1 MLKNLLI
8 AAVLLIAVL
17 EVGCAKGGNGIIGG
31 GIVVTISNG
40 DIGVLYPTEALTF
53 TATVTGTTN
62 TAVTWSLSG
71 TGCTGA
77 GNPCG
82 TINATTGAYV
92 APSAPPT
99 PPDVTIIAT
108 SAANSEATGQDP
120 ITIQLV
126 TVVVTPSASS
136 SSPVNVGESL
146 KQQFTAVTVPDQAPQ
161 TFTWSVNCTGGSGC
175 GSIAQDPNT
184 SGLAV
189 YTAPASTPA
198 GVVVT
203 ATSAVTQTPPGSGT
217 SAVTV
222 VSSRLP
228 SGTYAFQF
236 SGYDNSNNPVAA
248 AGSFTL
254 ANGTI
259 SAGIEDVL
267 SATGPHQ
274 YPIASATF
282 SPISSNNQLGTLTL
296 GLGGGGPT
304 NKYTAVV
311 TASGTIRMI
320 EDDSTGTG
328 SGVMQI
334 SALTK
339 FNKGAESFAFGFT
352 GVNSTGN
359 RVGYVGLLPMNG
371 AGLITGGLLDANDN
385 GSMTTVCATPPCTI
399 ASTSSYAAQNAN
411 LPTWWSMQLI
421 TGATTR
427 NFDFFISSGTTQN
440 KTGPGSLTLYAIS
453 TDPVDSTH
461 PALSGSM
468 VYQVPMASGYNNAAF
483 DGTSISALTGTN
495 ANVSLTVG
503 TTDGTS
509 GGTGGTGNFA
519 GAFDWNNN
527 GAVISVKPTAT
538 SPTIQFSYTY
548 VATSSNLGRYTF
560 QMLGNPL
567 PTPALPP
574 IPFILYASG
583 ANRGFLLDQSS
594 TAVITG
600 TMNPQPS
607 LKDFAYT
614 PTELP
619 GPYAAATI
627 SNSDPSIAP
636 VTQNLLLTS
645 TGNATFNVDGTQN
658 PNSQALT
665 GTYTLV
671 GEGVAPGTGTILLTN
686 PPAPAAAT
694 NVIYAIDANL
704 VAGTTND
711 VVTDFMMMG
720 ACIPVSPASTCTA
733 APSALVFAQQ

>member
-1 MLKNLLI
+1 MIKNLLI
-8 AAVLLIAVL
+8 AAVLLSLAL
-17 EVGCAKGGNGIIGG
+17 EVGCATGGNGIIGG
-31 GIVVTISNG
+31 GIVVTISDGN
-40 DIGVLYPTEALTF
+40 IGVFYPSEALTF
-53 TATVTGTTN
+53 TATVTGSTN
-62 TAVTWSLSG
+62 TTVTWSLSG
-71 TGCTGA
+71 TACTGT

-82 TINATTGAYV
+82 TIDATTGAYV
-92 APSAPPT
+92 APATPPT
-99 PPDVTIIAT
+99 PSNLAVVAT
-108 SAANSEATGQDP
+108 SVANSQATAQDP
-120 ITIQLV
+120 ITIQLA

-161 TFTWSVNCTGGSGC
+161 TFTWSVSCTGGSGC
-175 GSIAQDPNT
+175 GSIAQDQNT

-189 YTAPASTPA
+189 YTAPASTPT

-203 ATSAVTQTPPGSGT
+203 ATSTITQTPAGAGT

-222 VSSRLP
+222 VSSRLA

-236 SGYDNSNNPVAA
+236 SGYDNSNNPIAA

-267 SATGPHQ
+267 SANGPHQ

-282 SPISSNNQLGTLTL
+282 TPISNNNQLGTLTL

-304 NKYTAVV
+304 NKYTAVI

-320 EDDSTGTG
+320 EDDGTGTG
-328 SGVMQI
+328 SGVMQL

-339 FNKGAESFAFGFT
+339 FNKGAEAFAFGFT
-352 GVNSTGN
+352 GVDSTSN
-359 RVGYVGLLPMNG
+359 RVGYVGLLPLNG

-385 GSMTTVCATPPCTI
+385 GVTTTVCGTPPCSI
-399 ASTSSYAAQNAN
+399 ASTSNYAAQNAN

-427 NFDFFISSGTTQN
+427 NFDFFISAGTTQT

-453 TDPVDSTH
+453 TDPVDATH

-468 VYQVPMASGYNNAAF
+468 VYQVPMTSGYNNAAF
-483 DGTSISALTGTN
+483 AGTSVSALTGTN

-503 TTDGTS
+503 STDGTN
-509 GGTGGTGNFA
+509 GGTGGA
-519 GAFDWNNN
+519 GGFVGGFDWNNN
-527 GAVISVKPTAT
+527 GAVTSVKPTSNPALL
-538 SPTIQFSYTY
+538 FSYTY
-548 VATSSNLGRYTF
+548 VATSTNLGRYSF

-567 PTPALPP
+567 ATPAVPP

-594 TAVITG
+594 SAVITG

-607 LKDFAYT
+607 LKNFLYT
-614 PTELP
+614 PTEIP
-619 GPYAAATI
+619 GPYPAATI

-636 VTQNLLLTS
+636 VVQNLVLTS
-645 TGNATFNVDGTQN
+645 TGNSTFNVAGTQN
-658 PNSQALT
+658 PGSQALT

-671 GEGVAPGTGTILLTN
+671 GEGDAPGAGTILLTN
-686 PPAPAAAT
+686 PPAPTAAS

-720 ACIPVSPASTCTA
+720 ACAPVAPASTCTA
-733 APSALVFAQQ
+733 PPSSIVFAQQ